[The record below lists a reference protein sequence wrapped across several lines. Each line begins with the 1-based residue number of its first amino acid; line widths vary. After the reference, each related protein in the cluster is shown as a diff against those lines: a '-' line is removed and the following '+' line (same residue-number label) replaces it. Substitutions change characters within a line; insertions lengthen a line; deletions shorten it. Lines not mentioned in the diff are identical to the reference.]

1 MKFLKYLIILIVISC
16 GKDSSENIDSKLLE
30 IDSPQSNISDTENS
44 NVELSP
50 LDLAKS
56 KGYSVFV
63 CNTPSYPVKPEPNS
77 VSNGYQYHIFGWQ
90 LDEGYKSKC
99 VNIYEGV
106 SGADKQLIE
115 EVIYEA
121 TDRLGQIIPIN
132 ITAVFGGVSDLND
145 VCKKWDALKL
155 TNGGCFELGPP
166 ESNYFLAA
174 AGVDAENIHNGGQ
187 GEISQ
192 AVFRDLERG
201 KKIIYHEIF
210 HIHQNSHKYYFEE
223 SQSFGWNEEQINSL
237 RDSETAVPM
246 LGPIWIEEG
255 GAEFAAIY
263 LSDEKGWID
272 YKKSMIEYLDEAR
285 SVIADAA
292 SRSDIVSL
300 KDYEIGKVIG
310 KLESSSNPSGAA
322 REKAYQY
329 SAGSIAHI
337 FAIEGK
343 YTTLDAILIDY
354 YKDLAENERDYVGE
368 GYKYSF
374 TKNWGISL
382 ENFYKEFDEF
392 MLKPR
397 AEQISFLN
405 LE

>member
-1 MKFLKYLIILIVISC
+1 MKFLKYVIILIVISC

-56 KGYSVFV
+56 KGYSVFA

-201 KKIIYHEIF
+201 KKLF
-210 HIHQNSHKYYFEE
+210 TMKYFT
-223 SQSFGWNEEQINSL
+223 FI
-237 RDSETAVPM
+237 
-246 LGPIWIEEG
+246 
-255 GAEFAAIY
+255 
-263 LSDEKGWID
+263 K
-272 YKKSMIEYLDEAR
+272 
-285 SVIADAA
+285 
-292 SRSDIVSL
+292 
-300 KDYEIGKVIG
+300 
-310 KLESSSNPSGAA
+310 
-322 REKAYQY
+322 
-329 SAGSIAHI
+329 
-337 FAIEGK
+337 
-343 YTTLDAILIDY
+343 ILINII
-354 YKDLAENERDYVGE
+354 L
-368 GYKYSF
+368 
-374 TKNWGISL
+374 KN
-382 ENFYKEFDEF
+382 
-392 MLKPR
+392 
-397 AEQISFLN
+397 LN
-405 LE
+405 LLVGMKNK